1 MQTIMWFVSLDKC
14 CHSQL
19 MAEAAAAS
27 RGEKPIVIDEQTA
40 QYTYRTVG
48 SHRAGWF
55 AAKPMFDVI
64 HKETNGD
71 YLQ

>member
-1 MQTIMWFVSLDKC
+1 
-14 CHSQL
+14 

-27 RGEKPIVIDEQTA
+27 RGEKPIKIDDEDA
-40 QYTYRTVG
+40 EYTYRTVG

-55 AAKPMFDVI
+55 SAKPLFDMA

>member
-1 MQTIMWFVSLDKC
+1 MSLEKC

-27 RGEKPIVIDEQTA
+27 RGEKPITIGDEEA
-40 QYTYRTVG
+40 AYTYRTVG
-48 SHRAGWF
+48 NSKGGWF
-55 AAKPMFDVI
+55 SAQPLFDVI
-64 HKETNGD
+64 HKETGGD

>member
-1 MQTIMWFVSLDKC
+1 
-14 CHSQL
+14 

-27 RGEKPIVIDEQTA
+27 RGEKPIQIDEEDA
-40 QYTYRTVG
+40 IYTHRTVG
-48 SHRAGWF
+48 TPAAGWF
-55 AAKPMFDVI
+55 SAKPMFDLI